1 MFWLCIWAFNF
12 FFYKSGICFLWA
24 ENILRKLCL
33 STLSEAGNALTFL
46 RTEDKFQHNKQM
58 HDVFVQKA
66 PHLQNLQ
73 LTLQNEAGPP
83 SSDAPFFQCS
93 FIQ

>member
-1 MFWLCIWAFNF
+1 MSDIF
-12 FFYKSGICFLWA
+12 FLWP
-24 ENILRKLCL
+24 EFILRKLCL
-33 STLSEAGNALTFL
+33 STLSDAGNVLTFL
-46 RTEDKFQHNKQM
+46 RTEDKFQYNKQM
-58 HDVFVQKA
+58 HDMFVQKA

-83 SSDAPFFQCS
+83 STFFQCS